1 MLTTPN
7 ASEDVAQQELL
18 FIDGRKV
25 KCYSHF
31 GRQFGSFYKPKPYRM
46 IQQLCSLVV
55 TPMSLKHI
63 HIKICIWMFTEALF
77 INAKT

>member
-7 ASEDVAQQELL
+7 DGEDVEQQELS
-18 FIDGRKV
+18 FTDDSKV
-25 KCYSHF
+25 KCF
-31 GRQFGSFYKPKPYRM
+31 GRQFGGFYKPKAYHM

-55 TPMSLKHI
+55 TQMSIKHI